1 MKKLLLI
8 AVAALGSY
16 TASAQ
21 MTVEGVTVE
30 KNLTVDGKELAL
42 NGAGLREKFVFD
54 LYVGGLYTTTKST
67 NGTTLVNADQAMAI
81 TLDIVSKLVTQDKMI
96 EAITEGFEDSV
107 SSAERKKLQP
117 KINQFI
123 GFFNEEIVKGN
134 EFQLAYVPG
143 KGTMAHKNGKM
154 LGTIEGLEFKK
165 ALFGIWLGN
174 NPADKDLK
182 AGMLGSN

>member
-8 AVAALGSY
+8 AVAVLGFY

-30 KNLTVDGKELAL
+30 KSVTVDGKELAL
-42 NGAGLREKFVFD
+42 NGAGLREKFIFD
-54 LYVGGLYTTTKST
+54 LYVGGLYTIIKTSDG
-67 NGTTLVNADQAMAI
+67 NALLNADQPMAI

-96 EAITEGFEDSV
+96 DAITDGFDESV
-107 SSAERKKLQP
+107 SRAERKKLQP
-117 KINQFI
+117 KIDQFI

-134 EFQLAYVPG
+134 EFQISYVPG
-143 KGTMAHKNGKM
+143 KGTMAHKNGKL
-154 LGTIEGLEFKK
+154 LGTIEGKDFAKG
-165 ALFGIWLGN
+165 LFGIWIGD

-182 AGMLGSN
+182 KGMLGS

>member
-8 AVAALGSY
+8 AVAALGTY

-30 KNLTVDGKELAL
+30 KSITVDGKELTL

-54 LYVGGLYTTTKST
+54 LYVGGLYTTAKTS
-67 NGTTLVNADQAMAI
+67 NGAALLSSDQPMAI

-117 KINQFI
+117 KIDKFI

-134 EFQLAYVPG
+134 EFQIAYVPG
-143 KGTMAHKNGKM
+143 KGTMAHKNGKL
-154 LGTIEGLEFKK
+154 LGTIEGKDFAKG
-165 ALFGIWLGN
+165 LFGIWLGN
-174 NPADKDLK
+174 KPADKDLK
-182 AGMLGSN
+182 KGMLGL

>member
-30 KNLTVDGKELAL
+30 KNLTVDGKELIL

-54 LYVGGLYTTTKST
+54 LYVGGLYTTAKST
-67 NGTTLVNADQAMAI
+67 NGTTLVNADQPMAI

-96 EAITEGFEDSV
+96 ESITEGFES
-107 SSAERKKLQP
+107 SATSAERKALKP
-117 KINQFI
+117 KIKKFI

-134 EFQLAYVPG
+134 EFQISYVPG
-143 KGTMAHKNGKM
+143 KGTMAHKNGKY
-154 LGTIEGLEFKK
+154 LGTIEGLDFKK
-165 ALFGIWLGN
+165 ALFGIWLGK

-182 AGMLGSN
+182 SGMLGSK